1 MANRRMFSL
10 DVVDTDKFLDMPAT
24 SQNLY
29 FHLGMRADDDGFVSS
44 PKKITKLVNCGDDDL
59 KVLASRG
66 FIIEMGDGI
75 VVIKHWKQNNYIQND
90 RYKPTIYQKQFD
102 LLVVNDGVYELDTG
116 CIQHVSE
123 LEAQYR
129 IDKDRI
135 EKDRKKRSLRSPE
148 VDRTIEA
155 WNALGLRPIKKLS
168 PSSRRYQ
175 NLVERIEENGID
187 DVLQAIQKIWDS
199 SYLQGK
205 TEGGRM
211 IELEW
216 FVDPDNFSKV
226 LEGYYDD
233 SERRQQDNQK
243 IEYSEPEPELDRFAC
258 MDQGLRRE
266 MERVG
271 VIVGQTLNFAGCS
284 VDDAGKY
291 IDWLNGIEIQEDEET
306 PETLKAEGWIDPS
319 SMSDEEIKK
328 YMREHSN
335 DYE

>member
-59 KVLASRG
+59 KVLTSRG

-155 WNALGLRPIKKLS
+155 WNDLGLRPVKKLS
-168 PSSRRYQ
+168 PSSKRYQ
-175 NLVERIEENGID
+175 NLAERIEENGID
-187 DVLQAIQKIWDS
+187 DVLQAIQKIRDS

-233 SERRQQDNQK
+233 SERGEQDNQRK
-243 IEYSEPEPELDRFAC
+243 SDLVGDEWWKYGPNGWNEQDTPEP
-258 MDQGLRRE
+258 
-266 MERVG
+266 
-271 VIVGQTLNFAGCS
+271 
-284 VDDAGKY
+284 
-291 IDWLNGIEIQEDEET
+291 DEEQ
-306 PETLKAEGWIDPS
+306 LAAEGWIDFS
-319 SMSDEEIKK
+319 SMSEEELEE
-328 YMREHSN
+328 YMREHCS
-335 DYE
+335 DYK